1 MYEVVPRLKNSDW
14 GPVSRLRYIY
24 YPCDEHP
31 SSLSV
36 EKNIVIVCRRV
47 VEDVKIYIAETT
59 NPINVAPKLQ
69 SKEVFVSG
77 RITFDRNK
85 KEGSRRVEGDGSH
98 ARKSTRVASVGI

>member
-1 MYEVVPRLKNSDW
+1 MYEVVPCLKNSDW
-14 GPVSRLRYIY
+14 GTVSRRRYIY
-24 YPCDEHP
+24 YPYDEHP

-77 RITFDRNK
+77 GTIFYQNK
-85 KEGSRRVEGDGSH
+85 KEGSRRVEGDGGH
-98 ARKSTRVASVGI
+98 ARKPTRVASVGI

>member
-1 MYEVVPRLKNSDW
+1 MCKIVPCLKNSDW
-14 GPVSRLRYIY
+14 GLVSRRRYIH

-36 EKNIVIVCRRV
+36 ETNIVIVCRPV

-77 RITFDRNK
+77 RITF
-85 KEGSRRVEGDGSH
+85 
-98 ARKSTRVASVGI
+98 